1 MRRSFLQAV
10 TSGLVGVALLVVAA
24 RPVQAQGLP
33 VYDNANFT
41 QNVISAIQSVLTT
54 IQLILVEA
62 NQILEL
68 TPLDDVMVA
77 GGIAEDMELLGQLL
91 EQAEGLSYDVG
102 ALETQ
107 IASLFD
113 LDTAPDTRDGLTER
127 MAEIK
132 RVKFQSYRYAAK
144 VQTLLST
151 AARTIEHLTG
161 LLDTVGALIGNMQAN
176 QTHAQFQSVL
186 GKHMANLEVQQAAFQ
201 RAQTVD
207 KLSEAVII
215 ESINRI
221 QARRMEDWPE
231 P

>member
-1 MRRSFLQAV
+1 MRRMVL
-10 TSGLVGVALLVVAA
+10 VAA
-24 RPVQAQGLP
+24 LTLLLGSATLARAQGLP
-33 VYDNANFT
+33 VYDNANFL
-41 QNVISAIQSVLTT
+41 QNIITAVQSVLTT
-54 IQLILVEA
+54 IQTVLIEA

-68 TPLDDVMVA
+68 TPLDDIAVA
-77 GGIAEDMELLGQLL
+77 GGIAEDMELLGLLL

-102 ALETQ
+102 SLETQ
-107 IASLFD
+107 ITALFD

-132 RVKFQSYRYAAK
+132 RLKFQSYRYAAK

-161 LLDTVGALIGNMQAN
+161 LLDTVGALLGNMQGN
-176 QTHAQFQSVL
+176 QTQAQFQSVL

-207 KLSEAVII
+207 KLSEALII
-215 ESINRI
+215 ESITRI
-221 QARRMEDWPE
+221 NEKRMEDWPT

>member
-1 MRRSFLQAV
+1 MHKRL
-10 TSGLVGVALLVVAA
+10 GLSLVFVLCLVATA
-24 RPVQAQGLP
+24 QAQLP
-33 VYDNANFT
+33 VIDAGNLV
-41 QNVISAIQSVLTT
+41 QNTTTAIESVLTT
-54 IQLILVEA
+54 IETILIEA
-62 NQILEL
+62 NQVLEL
-68 TPLDDVMVA
+68 TPLDDIAVA
-77 GGIAEDMELLGQLL
+77 GGIAEDMALLGQIV
-91 EQAEGLSYDVG
+91 EQAEGLSYDIG
-102 ALETQ
+102 SIQAQ
-107 IASLFD
+107 INALFD

-161 LLDTVGALIGNMQAN
+161 LLDTVAGLIGNLQGN

-207 KLSEAVII
+207 KLSEALII

>member
-1 MRRSFLQAV
+1 MGSRRQVSQAV
-10 TSGLVGVALLVVAA
+10 ISSVGGVVLSMVAA
-24 RPVQAQGLP
+24 GAVHAQGLP

-54 IQLILVEA
+54 IQLVLVEA

-77 GGIAEDMELLGQLL
+77 GGIAEDMALLGQLL

-102 ALETQ
+102 SLETQ

-132 RVKFQSYRYAAK
+132 RVKFQCYRYAAK
-144 VQTLLST
+144 VQTLLAT
-151 AARTIEHLTG
+151 ASRTIEHLTG
-161 LLDTVGALIGNMQAN
+161 LLDTIGALLGNMQGN
-176 QTHAQFQSVL
+176 QTQAQFQSVL
-186 GKHMANLEVQQAAFQ
+186 GKHAANMQVQQ
-201 RAQTVD
+201 
-207 KLSEAVII
+207 
-215 ESINRI
+215 
-221 QARRMEDWPE
+221 
-231 P
+231 

>member
-1 MRRSFLQAV
+1 MTRRTWVPGILVAV
-10 TSGLVGVALLVVAA
+10 LLSS
-24 RPVQAQGLP
+24 PWDTQSQLP
-33 VYDNANFT
+33 VIDLTNLS
-41 QNVISAIQSVLTT
+41 QNTISAVQSVLTT
-54 IQLILVEA
+54 IQTVLIEI
-62 NQILEL
+62 NQILDL
-68 TPLDDVMVA
+68 TPLDDIAVA
-77 GGIAEDMELLGQLL
+77 QGIAEDMELLGQLL

-102 ALETQ
+102 SLETQ

-132 RVKFQSYRYAAK
+132 RVKFQCYRYAAK
-144 VQTLLST
+144 VQTLLAT
-151 AARTIEHLTG
+151 ASRTIEHLTG
-161 LLDTVGALIGNMQAN
+161 LLETIGALLGNMQGN
-176 QTHAQFQSVL
+176 QTQAQFQSVL

-207 KLSEAVII
+207 KLSEALII

>member
-1 MRRSFLQAV
+1 MRRMA
-10 TSGLVGVALLVVAA
+10 LVSTLTLLLGSATLA
-24 RPVQAQGLP
+24 RAQGLP
-33 VYDNANFT
+33 VYDNANFL
-41 QNVISAIQSVLTT
+41 QNIITAVQSVLTT
-54 IQLILVEA
+54 IQTVLIEA

-68 TPLDDVMVA
+68 TPLDDIAVA
-77 GGIAEDMELLGQLL
+77 GGIAEDMELLGLLL

-102 ALETQ
+102 SLETQ
-107 IASLFD
+107 ITALFD

-132 RVKFQSYRYAAK
+132 RLKFQSYRYAAK

-161 LLDTVGALIGNMQAN
+161 LLDTVGALLGNMQGN

-186 GKHMANLEVQQAAFQ
+186 GKHAANMQVQQAAFQ
-201 RAQTVD
+201 RAKTVD
-207 KLSEAVII
+207 KLSEALII

-221 QARRMEDWPE
+221 QERRMEDWPT

>member
-1 MRRSFLQAV
+1 MPSCA
-10 TSGLVGVALLVVAA
+10 SGCGRPAGPIDKQQIADVVFQGAA
-24 RPVQAQGLP
+24 IPADTFISPDKVFWHLDIPADQE
-33 VYDNANFT
+33 YDFN
-41 QNVISAIQSVLTT
+41 LD
-54 IQLILVEA
+54 EA

-107 IASLFD
+107 IASLFA

>member
-1 MRRSFLQAV
+1 VISSVGAV
-10 TSGLVGVALLVVAA
+10 VLSMVATGSVH
-24 RPVQAQGLP
+24 AQGLP

-54 IQLILVEA
+54 IQLVLVEA

-77 GGIAEDMELLGQLL
+77 GGIAEDMALLGQLL

-102 ALETQ
+102 SLETQ
-107 IASLFD
+107 IASLFN

-132 RVKFQSYRYAAK
+132 RVKFASYRYAAK

-161 LLDTVGALIGNMQAN
+161 LLDTVAGLIGNLQGN
-176 QTHAQFQSVL
+176 QTHGQFQAVL
-186 GKHMANLEVQQAAFQ
+186 GKHLTNLEVQQAAFQ

-207 KLSEAVII
+207 KLSEALII

-221 QARRMEDWPE
+221 QDRRMEDWPT